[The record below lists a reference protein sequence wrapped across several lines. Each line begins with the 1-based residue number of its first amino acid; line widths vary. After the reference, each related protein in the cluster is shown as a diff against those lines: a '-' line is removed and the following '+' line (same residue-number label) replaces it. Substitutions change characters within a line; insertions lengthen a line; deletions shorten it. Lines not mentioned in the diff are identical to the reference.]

1 MAIPLSEPSAE
12 GPPLAPPPSS
22 ADVGVVMALPT
33 EAGFLIDRLQ
43 RVRRYK
49 TRSLTVIE
57 GELEGRV
64 LAVIVS
70 GVGLASAKRGAER
83 LLDGHRPRLLVS
95 AGFAGALDPD
105 LNRNDLVVPRSVAD
119 LSGETIEIDG
129 DLTGDAPVIRRVGKL
144 LLVDRVITESAE
156 KSRLRHEHGADLID
170 METFG
175 VAVAARDRGVPFVSL
190 RVVSDDAR
198 SELPPEVA
206 RLLNASGSRLVGA
219 ALRAIWERPS
229 AAKDFWA
236 LHSQANEAADRLAKG
251 LQVLLR
257 GLG

>member
-1 MAIPLSEPSAE
+1 MSDPGAKE
-12 GPPLAPPPSS
+12 PPLAPPPSS

-33 EAGFLIDRLQ
+33 EAGYFIDRLK

-49 TRSLTVIE
+49 ARSLTVIE

-64 LAVIVS
+64 LALVVS
-70 GVGLASAKRGAER
+70 GVGPAAARRGAER

-95 AGFAGALDPD
+95 AGFAGALDPA
-105 LNRNDLVVPRSVAD
+105 LNRNDLVVAQSVANP
-119 LSGETIEIDG
+119 SGETIEIDG
-129 DLTGDAPVIRRVGKL
+129 GLVDDVEAIRRVGKL
-144 LLVDRVITESAE
+144 LLVDRVITESTE
-156 KSRLRHEHGADLID
+156 KARLREEHGADLID
-170 METFG
+170 METFA
-175 VAVAARDRGVPFVSL
+175 VAVAARDRGVPFASL

-206 RLLNASGSRLVGA
+206 RLINASGSRRVGA

-236 LHSQANEAADRLAKG
+236 LHSQAAEAADRLAKG

>member
-1 MAIPLSEPSAE
+1 
-12 GPPLAPPPSS
+12 
-22 ADVGVVMALPT
+22 MALPT
-33 EAGFLIDRLQ
+33 EAGYLIDRLA

-49 TRSLTVIE
+49 ARSLTVTE

-64 LAVIVS
+64 LAVVVS
-70 GVGLASAKRGAER
+70 GVGLASARRGASH

-105 LNRNDLVVPRSVAD
+105 LNRNDLAVPRTVVNAA
-119 LSGETIEIDG
+119 GEAVEIDG
-129 DLTGDAPVIRRVGKL
+129 SLADAAPAIRRVDRL
-144 LLVDRVITESAE
+144 LLVDRVITESSE
-156 KSRLRHEHGADLID
+156 KGRLRDEHGADLID

-175 VAVAARDRGVPFVSL
+175 VAVVARDRGVPFVSL

-198 SELPPEVA
+198 SELPPEIA
-206 RLLNASGSRLVGA
+206 RLLNASGSYRVGA
-219 ALRAIWERPS
+219 ALRAIWSRPS
-229 AAKDFWA
+229 AAKDFWR
-236 LHSQANEAADRLAKG
+236 LHSQATEAADRLAKG

>member
-1 MAIPLSEPSAE
+1 MSEPGAE
-12 GPPLAPPPSS
+12 GPTLAPPPSP

-33 EAGFLIDRLQ
+33 EAGFLIDRLA

-49 TRSLTVIE
+49 ARSLTVIE

-70 GVGLASAKRGAER
+70 GVGLASARRGAAR

-95 AGFAGALDPD
+95 AGFAGALDPN
-105 LNRNDLVVPRSVAD
+105 LNRNDLAIPRTIVNAAGEAVEVDERLANANAVPA
-119 LSGETIEIDG
+119 
-129 DLTGDAPVIRRVGKL
+129 IRRVDRL
-144 LLVDRVITESAE
+144 LLVDRVITEPSE
-156 KSRLRHEHGADLID
+156 KGRLRDEHKADLID

-175 VAVAARDRGVPFVSL
+175 VAVAARDRAVPFISL

-206 RLLNASGSRLVGA
+206 RLLNASGSYRVGA
-219 ALRAIWERPS
+219 ALRAIWGRPS
-229 AAKDFWA
+229 AAKDFWK
-236 LHSQANEAADRLAKG
+236 LHSQATEAADRLAKG

-257 GLG
+257 GLD